1 MPAPRRRL
9 ARCAIAA
16 LALLAASPAA
26 AQDVCAERSIRF
38 IVPFPPGGSVDAVAR
53 LVSPHVGEATGRQVV
68 VENRGGASGSVGT
81 GIAAQ
86 APGDGCTV
94 LFVFDTHAVNPSLI
108 AGLPFDTERD
118 LAPVMLIG
126 TSPMVLAAHP
136 SAGIAT
142 WAAFV
147 ARAQGQPGSPTYASI
162 GQGSLA
168 HLAMTQLANLA
179 QIRPTHVPYR
189 GGGPAVQDAVAGHVE
204 TIMATPF
211 VLVGHIRDR
220 RLVALAQ
227 TGAARSPLLPETPT
241 FAELGFQGFEAQ
253 AWWGALMPGRTPAP
267 MLARMQAELARAI
280 AVPSVRARLD
290 SLGMEVRA
298 ADAAALRAFIA
309 AEIPRWAGV
318 IRANA
323 ITAGD

>member
-1 MPAPRRRL
+1 MRLPRRL
-9 ARCAIAA
+9 LAA
-16 LALLAASPAA
+16 LACVLLAAAPAA
-26 AQDVCAERSIRF
+26 AQDLCAERSIRF

-53 LVSPHVGEATGRQVV
+53 LLAPHVGEETGRQVV

-86 APGDGCTV
+86 AAGDGCTV

-108 AGLPFDTERD
+108 PGLPFDTERD

-136 SAGIAT
+136 STGIGT
-142 WAAFV
+142 WAQYV
-147 ARAQGQPGSPTYASI
+147 ARAQARPGSPSYASI

-179 QIRPTHVPYR
+179 RIRPTHVPYR
-189 GGGPAVQDAVAGHVE
+189 GGGPAVQDAIAGHVE
-204 TIMATPF
+204 SIMATPF

-227 TGAARSPLLPETPT
+227 TGAARSAQLPDTPT
-241 FAELGFQGFEAQ
+241 FAELGFVGFEAQ
-253 AWWGALMPGRTPAP
+253 AWWGVLMPGRTPPA
-267 MLARMQAELARAI
+267 MVGRMEAEIARAV
-280 AVPSVRARLD
+280 ALPAVRARLD

-298 ADAAALRAFIA
+298 ADGAALRAFIA
-309 AEIPRWAGV
+309 TEIPRWAGV